1 MPLGRRQ
8 PDSRYYSRRSV
19 HSLCRRRALPSR
31 GAGQNLPTRPSN
43 SAAPDEARSPN
54 ILNLRRLLGGR
65 ALAHRLQAEAMSTA
79 LARDRAVP
87 SIASDVNS
95 TSFVQSPSQR
105 SSAVPAS
112 QQTDSEPFSAL
123 LDAAAAA
130 QQQSGAPASPP
141 PTPQQSAISSPPQ
154 GSSFQSSGFQSSGFQ
169 SSGQT
174 TSSQTATRNR
184 PRPPRTAAIL
194 RRKPRRMRRA
204 NQSRVPTRPLRPRPL
219 PATTRPRHKTTRRR
233 TRRARAIRLRRCRR
247 SRYIRTASLR
257 PPILAPCRPWRP
269 RQRLSPRLPNDRSA
283 TKQAATI
290 PPPTT
295 PRRRH
300 RHQRTPATRQSNY
313 LLQRQSSSIWSR
325 PPPRRLRQR
334 PTRPRRLATRSAVE
348 ANCRP
353 RRAPARRPV
362 RLGPR
367 TRSKRRLSRPP
378 TLRPRRAMPAKH
390 HRPRTPRQRPPTTA
404 ALAAKLRPHP
414 TARRN
419 APMSISAT
427 SAPPSRMPRRQ
438 PATEPA

>member
-194 RRKPRRMRRA
+194 RRKPRRVRRA

-300 RHQRTPATRQSNY
+300 
-313 LLQRQSSSIWSR
+313 
-325 PPPRRLRQR
+325 
-334 PTRPRRLATRSAVE
+334 
-348 ANCRP
+348 
-353 RRAPARRPV
+353 
-362 RLGPR
+362 
-367 TRSKRRLSRPP
+367 
-378 TLRPRRAMPAKH
+378 
-390 HRPRTPRQRPPTTA
+390 
-404 ALAAKLRPHP
+404 
-414 TARRN
+414 
-419 APMSISAT
+419 ISG
-427 SAPPSRMPRRQ
+427 RRQ
-438 PATEPA
+438 PASPTTSCSANRHQYGAVRRRGASGNDRRVHVDWRRDRRSKQIADRGERRPGGPCDWDRGHARNVGSAGLRRFARAERCRPSTTARGRQGDGRRQQQH